1 MHIRHTRPRRAALAA
16 VIGAAALVASA
27 IAPASAPS
35 AAAST
40 GSMEPAIGSHPQYKA
55 VARAAATMQEQTFSC
70 QTTQPAGCYGPAQI
84 KAAYGIDK
92 LAEQGLDGTGRTIVI
107 IDAYSSPTITQDLAA
122 FDSLFGLP
130 DPHLEIIAP
139 QGLTPFDP
147 TDQTQ
152 VGWSGEITLDVEW
165 AHAIAPGA
173 TIKLVLAKS
182 SQDADIFAATRYAVD
197 HNLGDVISQSF
208 GEAEQCMSLSLVARQ
223 HGLFAKAT
231 ARGITL
237 LASAGDAGAAQ
248 PTCDG
253 SSYFQAASTPATDP
267 FVTAVGGTAL
277 NANGLTGA
285 YQSESVWNDAY
296 GAGGGGYSV
305 LYPTPIYQKSLHLAS
320 RGVPDVSYNA
330 AVIGGVLT
338 VWTLPG
344 EGQFVFRFGGT
355 SAGSPQWAGIV
366 ALADQLHHGR
376 VGEINSELY
385 AAARNQTSYATDF
398 HDVTVG
404 NNGALPI
411 TAGFDAA
418 PGWDAASGLGTPQ
431 ADRLVPML
439 AHRALV
445 GSSR

>member
-1 MHIRHTRPRRAALAA
+1 MPTPAPPSPRTCPRSTRC
-16 VIGAAALVASA
+16 SA
-27 IAPASAPS
+27 
-35 AAAST
+35 
-40 GSMEPAIGSHPQYKA
+40 
-55 VARAAATMQEQTFSC
+55 C
-70 QTTQPAGCYGPAQI
+70 
-84 KAAYGIDK
+84 
-92 LAEQGLDGTGRTIVI
+92 
-107 IDAYSSPTITQDLAA
+107 PT
-122 FDSLFGLP
+122 P
-130 DPHLEIIAP
+130 DLEIIAP

-208 GEAEQCMSLSLVARQ
+208 GEAEQCMSRSLVARQ

-267 FVTAVGGTAL
+267 FVTAVGGTRL
-277 NANGLTGA
+277 DANGLTGA
-285 YQSESVWNDAY
+285 YQGESVWNSEY
-296 GAGGGGYSV
+296 GAGGGGFSV
-305 LYPTPIYQKSLHLAS
+305 LYPTPVYQRSLHLTH

-330 AVIGGVLT
+330 AIVGGVLA

-344 EGQFVFRFGGT
+344 EGQSLFRFGGT
-355 SAGSPQWAGIV
+355 SAGSPSGRASSPWPTSCTTDASAGSTPPSMRR
-366 ALADQLHHGR
+366 LATTTPTPT
-376 VGEINSELY
+376 
-385 AAARNQTSYATDF
+385 TST
-398 HDVTVG
+398 T
-404 NNGALPI
+404 
-411 TAGFDAA
+411 
-418 PGWDAASGLGTPQ
+418 
-431 ADRLVPML
+431 
-439 AHRALV
+439 
-445 GSSR
+445 